1 MSEAI
6 KMKEAV
12 VAEIAEKLQN
22 SKSAVFIDYRGLT
35 VEEVTGL
42 RNEFRNAGVEY
53 RVLKNTM
60 IARAVEQLGIEGCE
74 P

>member
-22 SKSAVFIDYRGLT
+22 SKSAVFIEYRGLT

-42 RNEFRNAGVEY
+42 RN
-53 RVLKNTM
+53 
-60 IARAVEQLGIEGCE
+60 
-74 P
+74 